1 MTRLSSV
8 LYSVLTR
15 EGFAVLANVFSI
27 ASFILTIFVLW
38 NIRKLRNAYRLR
50 ARGPALIKDLSKA
63 ASNLSRFMNEY
74 ADFMPQV
81 SEEMGRV
88 GVKLRSLKR
97 KLGGAPRRSVKRVL
111 SYVDHCE
118 VSVQNEEQVRL
129 VYGEL
134 LKVIEELKDNQK
146 DLDWEM

>member
-1 MTRLSSV
+1 MPTATGAERSPSPAKSVTRIP
-8 LYSVLTR
+8 
-15 EGFAVLANVFSI
+15 G
-27 ASFILTIFVLW
+27 ASLDMATTT
-38 NIRKLRNAYRLR
+38 A
-50 ARGPALIKDLSKA
+50 KA
-63 ASNLSRFMNEY
+63 PRFMNEY
-74 ADFMPQV
+74 ADFIPQI

-146 DLDWEM
+146 DLEWET

>member
-1 MTRLSSV
+1 
-8 LYSVLTR
+8 
-15 EGFAVLANVFSI
+15 
-27 ASFILTIFVLW
+27 
-38 NIRKLRNAYRLR
+38 
-50 ARGPALIKDLSKA
+50 
-63 ASNLSRFMNEY
+63 MNEY

-134 LKVIEELKDNQK
+134 LKVIEDLKDNQK
-146 DLDWEM
+146 DLEWET